1 MRVER
6 QSMTHLLLS
15 GLTRLARLV
24 LNSHAGTGI
33 WTVLLAVVLCL
44 SLIGLNACGS
54 SQPGLS
60 KVARYSTA
68 PEAQKITVNLL
79 RLDHQVR
86 TRGTP
91 LPTAAAAIGIGTIGN
106 GIPLEIFTTKLNS
119 TVVKKL
125 NLPGVRVRHVSM
137 PYQRVSVVIEDLALL
152 FPLARIREVRM
163 ISPAYGAT
171 THITAQGGLN
181 IEPLGGDSHAS

>member
-1 MRVER
+1 MP
-6 QSMTHLLLS
+6 HLHVAR
-15 GLTRLARLV
+15 LTRFVHNPHASTGLWTVWLVALLCLV
-24 LNSHAGTGI
+24 LTA
-33 WTVLLAVVLCL
+33 
-44 SLIGLNACGS
+44 LNACR
-54 SQPGLS
+54 SQSEFS
-60 KVARYSTA
+60 KAARYTSA

-106 GIPLEIFTTKLNS
+106 GVPLEIFTTKINS
-119 TVVKKL
+119 AVVKKL
-125 NLPGVRVRHVSM
+125 HLPGVRVRHVSK

>member
-1 MRVER
+1 MSLRP
-6 QSMTHLLLS
+6 LS
-15 GLTRLARLV
+15 WLARLV
-24 LNSHAGTGI
+24 LNPYVHSGPRAML
-33 WTVLLAVVLCL
+33 WAVVCCL
-44 SLIGLNACGS
+44 TLVTLPSCR
-54 SQPGLS
+54 SQTDHP
-60 KVARYSTA
+60 KVARYSSA

-79 RLDHQVR
+79 RLDYQVR

-106 GIPLEIFTTKLNS
+106 GIPLEIFTTKIN
-119 TVVKKL
+119 TEVVQKL
-125 NLPGVRVRHVSM
+125 NLPGVRVHHVSM

-171 THITAQGGLN
+171 TDITAQDGLN
-181 IEPLGGDSHAS
+181 KEPLGGDSRAS

>member
-1 MRVER
+1 MTLLPSHRSVNRLLPNLEAYTGLGAMR
-6 QSMTHLLLS
+6 
-15 GLTRLARLV
+15 LT
-24 LNSHAGTGI
+24 
-33 WTVLLAVVLCL
+33 VVLCL
-44 SLIGLNACGS
+44 MLA
-54 SQPGLS
+54 GLS
-60 KVARYSTA
+60 ACRSPSGQSKAARYSSA

-91 LPTAAAAIGIGTIGN
+91 LPTAAAAIGIGTVGN
-106 GIPLEIFTTKLNS
+106 GVPLEIFTTKINS
-119 TVVKKL
+119 AVVKKL

-181 IEPLGGDSHAS
+181 IEPLRGDSYAS

>member
-1 MRVER
+1 
-6 QSMTHLLLS
+6 MTLLHLS
-15 GLTRLARLV
+15 TLAKLAN
-24 LNSHAGTGI
+24 LALHPHACAG
-33 WTVLLAVVLCL
+33 VRAMLPAMVLCL
-44 SLIGLNACGS
+44 MLLVLPSCH
-54 SQPGLS
+54 SQSGHS
-60 KVARYSTA
+60 KVAHYSSA

-91 LPTAAAAIGIGTIGN
+91 LLTAAAAIGISTIGN
-106 GIPLEIFTTKLNS
+106 GVPLEILTTKINIG
-119 TVVKKL
+119 VVKKL
-125 NLPGVRVRHVSM
+125 NMPGVRVRHVSM

-171 THITAQGGLN
+171 TNITARDGL
-181 IEPLGGDSHAS
+181 

>member
-1 MRVER
+1 
-6 QSMTHLLLS
+6 MTKQPTCLQPLPQPS
-15 GLTRLARLV
+15 RLV
-24 LNSHAGTGI
+24 LNPHAGVTS
-33 WTVLLAVVLCL
+33 VRAMLLAAVLCL
-44 SLIGLNACGS
+44 LALPSCRPQAEH
-54 SQPGLS
+54 P

-91 LPTAAAAIGIGTIGN
+91 LPTAAAAIGIGTVGN
-106 GIPLEIFTTKLNS
+106 GIALEIFTTTINAA
-119 TVVKKL
+119 VVRKL
-125 NLPGVRVRHVSM
+125 NLPGVKVRHVSM
-137 PYQRVSVVIEDLALL
+137 PYQRVSVVIEDLSLL

-163 ISPAYGAT
+163 IAPAYGAT
-171 THITAQGGLN
+171 TNITAQGGLN

>member
-6 QSMTHLLLS
+6 QSMTFLYPS
-15 GLTRLARLV
+15 RLV
-24 LNSHAGTGI
+24 HSPQTGV
-33 WTVLLAVVLCL
+33 TGLRAMLLALVL
-44 SLIGLNACGS
+44 GLMALPACSPQVGN
-54 SQPGLS
+54 S

-91 LPTAAAAIGIGTIGN
+91 LPTAAAAIGIGTVGN
-106 GIPLEIFTTKLNS
+106 GIPLEIFTTKLS
-119 TVVKKL
+119 PEVVQKL

-137 PYQRVSVVIEDLALL
+137 PYQRVSVVIEDLSLL
-152 FPLARIREVRM
+152 FPLARVREVRM

>member
-1 MRVER
+1 
-6 QSMTHLLLS
+6 MTLLPFC
-15 GLTRLARLV
+15 RLARLV
-24 LNSHAGTGI
+24 LNPHASTGI
-33 WTVLLAVVLCL
+33 WAMLLAVVLCL
-44 SLIGLNACGS
+44 VLIALPSCR
-54 SQPGLS
+54 SQSGHS
-60 KVARYSTA
+60 KVARYSSA

-91 LPTAAAAIGIGTIGN
+91 LPTAAAAIGIGTVGN
-106 GIPLEIFTTKLNS
+106 GVPLEIFTTRINS

-171 THITAQGGLN
+171 TNITAQGGLN
-181 IEPLGGDSHAS
+181 IEPLRGDSHAS